1 MDYRHAWKVR
11 WIQMLIVNIVCGG
24 IGICFGVSTKE
35 PLAGLMFWFFASWML
50 GAMLA
55 MFSKNTGRVA
65 SLALNVLGFIGG
77 AFVGAFNGGLSFL
90 MAFFL
95 MFAMIKVMFGMIAL
109 TAIYIF
115 ELVAY
120 PITTIV
126 LLVKS
131 RE

>member
-1 MDYRHAWKVR
+1 MDYRQAWKVR
-11 WIQMLIVNIVCGG
+11 WIQMLIVNILCGG
-24 IGICFGVSTKE
+24 IGIWFGVSTKE
-35 PLAGLMFWFFASWML
+35 PLAGVMFWVLASWML
-50 GAMLA
+50 GAMVA
-55 MFSKNTGRVA
+55 MFSKNTGRIA
-65 SLALNVLGFIGG
+65 ALAFHVMIFIGETFIG
-77 AFVGAFNGGLSFL
+77 AFRGGLSFFA
-90 MAFFL
+90 AFLL

-131 RE
+131 R